1 MKTIEDLE
9 ELYDVYQSV
18 IDGGSTTLVVH
29 NRWMAISLIDSDEDG
44 DLFYQR
50 IPTDDEQD
58 VPSGYVDKV
67 PGVDTGWPL
76 TLIWP
81 EMPEEDDPCTE
92 QMWSWDYFRHEQVD
106 AYWMRCS
113 RVGAHDEHENSE
125 TGARWPAM
133 DHAPTT
139 THEEGNH

>member
-1 MKTIEDLE
+1 MKTIANLD
-9 ELYDVYQSV
+9 ELYDVYEEV
-18 IDGGSTTLVVH
+18 LEKTPWTTLVVH
-29 NRWMAISLIDSDEDG
+29 NRWQTISLIDSDEDG

-81 EMPEEDDPCTE
+81 ELPESTD
-92 QMWSWDYFRHEQVD
+92 
-106 AYWMRCS
+106 
-113 RVGAHDEHENSE
+113 
-125 TGARWPAM
+125 
-133 DHAPTT
+133 
-139 THEEGNH
+139 